1 MATQRRHS
9 AVAVLAA
16 TLVAAVLIAAAP
28 AIARAQKNGDNP
40 SAAPAGASPAGEKAE
55 LSAGDKL
62 AMEQQ
67 RIGDQFKHV
76 EEVLLR
82 MAEIVAPTDPRRA
95 ALLRKAVAQSKERLI
110 GVQFDTLVDLIKK
123 DQLARTISNQQDL
136 DRDLRALL
144 EMLLSENRAKQ
155 LESEKAR
162 IREYIKRLTE
172 LIKQQKAVQGQTG
185 GADDPR
191 RLAGEQGRLADRAG
205 RLSKDV
211 KSNEEQNRGAGGQ
224 QGDSQGKPKEGEQP
238 KPGAENK
245 DPRKP
250 DQPESD
256 QPKPDEKRSGDRD
269 RQGQGQGKEQGQGQG
284 EKGQGQGEK
293 GQPQKDRKPGQTP
306 SQGQP
311 PGKRA
316 GEDQPPPDG
325 QNPSPQPDG
334 QNPARQRLDA
344 AQQRMREAQK
354 KLEEAQRKGALDKQ
368 EDAIRELE
376 QAKAHLEEILRQLRE
391 EEMERTLV
399 MLEARFLKMLQMQ
412 RAVHEGTQR
421 LDKVPQTERNHNHE
435 IEAGRLSSRESE
447 IVLEADKAMMVL
459 RDDGTAVAFPEAL
472 AQARQDM
479 QQVVDRLARAK
490 VDQITQGLEQDII
503 TALEEM
509 LQAFQQARKKLE
521 DKRQRPP
528 SSQGQSQTPSLVDT
542 LAELR
547 MIRTLQVRVRDRT
560 NRYSK
565 LIEGDQAQN
574 ADLVES
580 LRQLGERQRQIHRI
594 TRDLD
599 MGKNR

>member
-1 MATQRRHS
+1 MATRRRYS
-9 AVAVLAA
+9 AVAG
-16 TLVAAVLIAAAP
+16 LVAAVMFGWASAHAS
-28 AIARAQKNGDNP
+28 AQGTGDN
-40 SAAPAGASPAGEKAE
+40 SAAPATDKAR
-55 LSAGDKL
+55 LSASDSL

-67 RIGDQFKHV
+67 RIADQFKHV

-110 GVQFDTLVDLIKK
+110 AVQFDTLVELIKK

-155 LESEKAR
+155 IESEKAR
-162 IREYIKRLTE
+162 IREYIKRLNE
-172 LIKQQKAVQGQTG
+172 LIKQQKSIQGQTG
-185 GADDPR
+185 GPDDPR
-191 RLAGEQGRLADRAG
+191 RLVGEQGRLADKAG

-211 KSNEEQNRGAGGQ
+211 KSNEEQNRAPGAQ
-224 QGDSQGKPKEGEQP
+224 NGDGKSKPQDGKPSKPSEGDKAP
-238 KPGAENK
+238 P
-245 DPRKP
+245 KP
-250 DQPESD
+250 DQPQSG
-256 QPKPDEKRSGDRD
+256 QPKPEAKRPGEPDG
-269 RQGQGQGKEQGQGQG
+269 QGRGQGKDQGKGAGDKSQEQGKSQKSSQTPGQG
-284 EKGQGQGEK
+284 K
-293 GQPQKDRKPGQTP
+293 PQAKKP
-306 SQGQP
+306 
-311 PGKRA
+311 A
-316 GEDQPPPDG
+316 GEDQSPSDG
-325 QNPSPQPDG
+325 QDQTPPQDG
-334 QNPARQRLDA
+334 QNPARKRLDA
-344 AQQRMREAQK
+344 AEQRMREAQK

-368 EDAIRELE
+368 EEAIRELE

-412 RAVHEGTQR
+412 RAVLEGTQR
-421 LDKVPQTERNHNHE
+421 LDKVPQAHRNHNHD

-490 VDQITQGLEQDII
+490 VDQITQGLEQDVI

-521 DKRQRPP
+521 DKKQRPP
-528 SSQGQSQTPSLVDT
+528 SSQGQPQTPSLVDV

-565 LIEGDQAQN
+565 LVEGDQAQN
-574 ADLVES
+574 ADLIES
-580 LRQLGERQRQIHRI
+580 LRLLGERQRQIHRI

>member
-1 MATQRRHS
+1 MATRRRYS
-9 AVAVLAA
+9 AVAGLA
-16 TLVAAVLIAAAP
+16 AAVLLGLASAHASAQGTGDNPAAP
-28 AIARAQKNGDNP
+28 AAD
-40 SAAPAGASPAGEKAE
+40 APATENAA
-55 LSAGDKL
+55 LSASDKL

-67 RIGDQFKHV
+67 RIADQFKHV

-110 GVQFDTLVDLIKK
+110 TLQFDTLVGLIKK

-144 EMLLSENRAKQ
+144 ELLLSENRAKQ
-155 LESEKAR
+155 IESEKAR
-162 IREYIKRLTE
+162 IREYIKRLTQ

-185 GADDPR
+185 GPDDPR
-191 RLAGEQGRLADRAG
+191 RLAGEQGRLADKAG
-205 RLSKDV
+205 RLAKDV
-211 KSNEEQNRGAGGQ
+211 KSNEEPNRAPGAQN
-224 QGDSQGKPKEGEQP
+224 GDGKSKPKEGKPP
-238 KPGAENK
+238 KPSEGDKA
-245 DPRKP
+245 PPKP
-250 DQPESD
+250 DQPQSG
-256 QPKPDEKRSGDRD
+256 QPKPEAKRPGQRD
-269 RQGQGQGKEQGQGQG
+269 RQGQGQGKDQEEAQGEKSPEQGKNQKQSPKPGQGQ
-284 EKGQGQGEK
+284 
-293 GQPQKDRKPGQTP
+293 PQAKKPGEEQTP
-306 SQGQP
+306 ADGQ
-311 PGKRA
+311 
-316 GEDQPPPDG
+316 DQPP
-325 QNPSPQPDG
+325 QQDG
-334 QNPARQRLDA
+334 QNPARKRLDA
-344 AQQRMREAQK
+344 AEQRMREAQK

-368 EDAIRELE
+368 EEAIRELE
-376 QAKAHLEEILRQLRE
+376 KAKAHLEEILRQLRE

-412 RAVHEGTQR
+412 RAVQEGTQR
-421 LDKVPQTERNHNHE
+421 LDRIPQAQRNHNHE

-447 IVLEADKAMMVL
+447 IVLEADKAMLLL

-479 QQVVDRLARAK
+479 QQVVERLARAK

-528 SSQGQSQTPSLVDT
+528 SSQGQTQTPSLVDT

-547 MIRTLQVRVRDRT
+547 MIRTLQVRVRART
-560 NRYSK
+560 ERYSK
-565 LIEGDQAQN
+565 LIEGDQTQN
-574 ADLVES
+574 ADLIES
-580 LRQLGERQRQIHRI
+580 LRLLGERQRQIHRI